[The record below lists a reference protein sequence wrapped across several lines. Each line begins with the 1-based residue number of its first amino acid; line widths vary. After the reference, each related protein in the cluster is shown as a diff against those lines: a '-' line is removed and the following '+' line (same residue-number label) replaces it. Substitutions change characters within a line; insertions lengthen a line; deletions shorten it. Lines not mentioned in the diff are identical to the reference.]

1 MTSPAIDRSAMRG
14 LATGNREGKAEVRE
28 QTVLTPQNIVDVL
41 HATWPEGVALDPCT
55 AAGSIVPAQI
65 TYNIERGENGLQLP
79 WRNRTYC
86 NSPYKTLKEWL
97 DKSEYEHG
105 LRAMDSVFGAAE
117 QILLVP
123 VRPNR
128 VWWCKYMSSVPS
140 VIAWLKPVKFLGFK
154 SGFPAPL
161 CLVYTGSRTE
171 AFSEACIEIATHV
184 GGRI

>member
-1 MTSPAIDRSAMRG
+1 MTAAPIDQSAMRG
-14 LATGNREGKAEVRE
+14 LATGNRAGKPEERD

-65 TYNIERGENGLQLP
+65 TYDIERGENGLQRP
-79 WRNRTYC
+79 WLDRTYC
-86 NSPYKTLKEWL
+86 NSPYKSLKEWL
-97 DKSEYEHG
+97 DKSEYEADAI
-105 LRAMDSVFGAAE
+105 LIRE

-161 CLVYTGSRTE
+161 ALVYTGSRTE
-171 AFSEACIEIATHV
+171 AFAEACIEIATHV